1 MTRLKQLQ
9 VSTTFF
15 INVAKDIG
23 SKYYDNYEEYH
34 PSIVKIKE
42 NKPEIEDLKYSEI
55 DEKYV
60 PQVNIKKT
68 TGKDGIFP
76 KI

>member
-68 TGKDGIFP
+68 TGKF
-76 KI
+76 